1 MWKKFFGAALALALS
16 TSLALAQT
24 NPGLTQG
31 QKLTPAQWNNLFA
44 SKQDTLG
51 YTPLNQ
57 AGGSMSGR
65 LVTAAPGAS
74 TAGFNLTPGTAPGS
88 PANGDMWVTSTSA
101 FARVNGVTYDL
112 LSPASSGVVVG
123 STTITGGTNGR
134 VLRNNSGV
142 LGEYT
147 ITGSAGSV
155 VMSSSPTIASPT
167 LTGTAVAPT
176 QSAGDNSTK
185 IATTAYVDTAARTKL
200 TADTTFYRRSDGS
213 DTLCNGTVNASSAST
228 PNCAKL
234 TWNSLYSTVAA
245 LYDTRGFNI
254 TLKSGTTDVPTSGLA
269 MNIAWVGGG
278 TLVIDGGGSGINE
291 ASTKAIINN
300 AVQPGPFYV
309 RSFSNAAGIST
320 AAGSCIQNSAPS
332 DMVFDNLTGSGNII
346 GSCAESDFE
355 ALQNSN
361 LYVRGAY
368 TVTGNVTTGSHAWA
382 GYGSLVSM
390 VGATATFSTNRTYS
404 VAFAYALSGGLIEAN
419 GWTKAGAGT
428 VSGPRYNTNAGRINT
443 NAGGAN
449 FFPGTT
455 AGVGSNGGCYDNTCW
470 QTAINGGSAAGSG
483 VTITSTRNASPS
495 ADFIGLIASTV
506 NIGGIAGGGAT
517 TVNFGSPGAASATL
531 AYSGSTSGHTNL
543 KASAVASG
551 TLTLP
556 AATDTLVG
564 KATTDTL
571 TNKTINC
578 TSGTNTCSNIST
590 NTNISMGSGPG
601 CGTIPQNATSY
612 FGTNGCWAATEAAAQ
627 TPVSAPFTLKNFY
640 AAASVAPASGQ
651 TFTITVRKAG
661 ADTSPAVTCTITG
674 PATSCNDTTHTAS
687 FAAGDLISVK
697 LVASAT
703 SGSTSTV
710 NTMSTGVTTSP

>member
-1 MWKKFFGAALALALS
+1 MWKKIFGAAFVLALS

-74 TAGFNLTPGTAPGS
+74 TAGFNLTPGSAPGS
-88 PANGDMWVTSTSA
+88 PSNGDLWVTSSGV
-101 FARVNGVTYDL
+101 FARVNGSTVDL
-112 LSPASSGVVVG
+112 GATSTDRTPLS
-123 STTITGGTNGR
+123 
-134 VLRNNSGV
+134 
-142 LGEYT
+142 
-147 ITGSAGSV
+147 
-155 VMSSSPTIASPT
+155 
-167 LTGTAVAPT
+167 
-176 QSAGDNSTK
+176 
-185 IATTAYVDTAARTKL
+185 
-200 TADTTFYRRSDGS
+200 ADTTFWRRSDGS
-213 DTLCNGTVNASSAST
+213 NTLCDGTVNASAAST
-228 PNCAKL
+228 PHCAKL

-245 LYDTRGFNI
+245 LYDSRGFNI
-254 TLKSGTTDVPTSGLA
+254 TLKSGTTDVTTSGLA

-278 TLVIDGGGSGINE
+278 SLIIDGNGSGINE

-300 AVQPGPFYV
+300 AVQPGITYI

-320 AAGSCIQNSAPS
+320 ASGSCIQNSAPS

-361 LYVRGAY
+361 LYIRGAY
-368 TVTGNVTTGSHAWA
+368 SVTGNVTVGSHAWA

-404 VAFAYALSGGLIEAN
+404 VGFAYALNGGLIEAN

-428 VSGPRYNTNAGRINT
+428 VSGPRYNTNGGRINT

-449 FFPGTT
+449 FFPGST
-455 AGVGSNGGCYDNTCW
+455 AGVGSNGGCYDGTCW
-470 QTAINGGSAAGSG
+470 QTQLNGGSAANSG
-483 VTITSTRNASPS
+483 LQLVSTTNASPS
-495 ADFIGLIASTV
+495 SDFIGLSASTV
-506 NIGGIAGGGAT
+506 NIGGISGGGAT
-517 TVNFGSPGAASATL
+517 TVSFGSPGAASATVN
-531 AYSGSTSGHTNL
+531 YSGSTSGNTAV
-543 KASAVASG
+543 KAAAVASG

-590 NTNISMGSGPG
+590 NTNIFMGSGPG
-601 CGTIPQNATSY
+601 CSSIPQNATSY
-612 FGTNGCWAATEAAAQ
+612 FGTNGCWGATEAAASA
-627 TPVSAPFTLKNFY
+627 PISAPFTLKNFY
-640 AAASVAPASGQ
+640 AFTSVAPASGQ

-661 ADTSPAVTCTITG
+661 ADTTVTCTITG
-674 PATSCNDTTHTAS
+674 PSTFCNDLTHTVAFS
-687 FAAGDLISVK
+687 AGDLVVVK
-697 LVASAT
+697 VVASAT
-703 SGSTSTV
+703 TGSTSTI
-710 NTMSTGVTTSP
+710 NTGATAVTTSP